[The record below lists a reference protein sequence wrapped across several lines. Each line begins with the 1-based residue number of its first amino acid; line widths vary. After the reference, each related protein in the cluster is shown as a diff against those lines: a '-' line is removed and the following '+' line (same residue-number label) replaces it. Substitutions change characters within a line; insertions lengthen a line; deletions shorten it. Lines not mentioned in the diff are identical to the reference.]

1 MGVIQQKDPSGNRDF
16 WFCDNGQAK
25 GFVEAASL
33 TPHTVSEEPLET
45 SERPVA
51 VVAPYDEVAEDSFK
65 KPTRRAP
72 PVPGQSRLIGVSQ
85 TPSHVTR
92 AERGDKA
99 SVHSYEEIC
108 ARCRLHCTCVQE
120 SINRFCYSEA
130 SEPELGAAGWCGL
143 SLDLSPVYEEI
154 PGGGSRS
161 SLSSSAGS
169 RSSRSSGRSASPR

>member
-1 MGVIQQKDPSGNRDF
+1 MLAGKYVSSKLYTASRDLGSGSGSGKTHGAGPDFDLRLRAGDLVGVIQQKDPSGNRDF

-25 GFVEAASL
+25 GFVEAAAL
-33 TPHTVSEEPLET
+33 TPHTGAEEPLEAA
-45 SERPVA
+45 ERPVA

-92 AERGDKA
+92 GDRGEKA

-108 ARCRLHCTCVQE
+108 AR
-120 SINRFCYSEA
+120 
-130 SEPELGAAGWCGL
+130 
-143 SLDLSPVYEEI
+143 
-154 PGGGSRS
+154 
-161 SLSSSAGS
+161 
-169 RSSRSSGRSASPR
+169 

>member
-1 MGVIQQKDPSGNRDF
+1 MLAGKYVSSKLYTASRDLGSGSGSGKTHGAGPDFDLRLRAGDLVGVIQQKDPSGNRDF

-25 GFVEAASL
+25 GFVEAAAL
-33 TPHTVSEEPLET
+33 TPHTGAGSEEPLKT
-45 SERPVA
+45 AERPVA

-92 AERGDKA
+92 GERGEKA

-108 ARCRLHCTCVQE
+108 AR
-120 SINRFCYSEA
+120 
-130 SEPELGAAGWCGL
+130 
-143 SLDLSPVYEEI
+143 
-154 PGGGSRS
+154 
-161 SLSSSAGS
+161 
-169 RSSRSSGRSASPR
+169 

>member
-33 TPHTVSEEPLET
+33 TPHTVERSEETLET

-51 VVAPYDEVAEDSFK
+51 VVAPYDEVAEDSYK

-72 PVPGQSRLIGVSQ
+72 PVPGQSRLIGVTQ

-92 AERGDKA
+92 GEKGEKA
-99 SVHSYEEIC
+99 SVHSYEEI
-108 ARCRLHCTCVQE
+108 AAT
-120 SINRFCYSEA
+120 EA
-130 SEPELGAAGWCGL
+130 EGELGGAWACAASVVL

-169 RSSRSSGRSASPR
+169 RSSRSSCRSSSPR